1 MRQKLYIMKL
11 RNDKQIENFLFNN
24 KNYFL
29 NINRKIILQL
39 FKYEK
44 ISIQEQEWYIIKI
57 KMIIK

>member
-24 KNYFL
+24 KNYFS

-44 ISIQEQEWYIIKI
+44 ISIQEQE
-57 KMIIK
+57 